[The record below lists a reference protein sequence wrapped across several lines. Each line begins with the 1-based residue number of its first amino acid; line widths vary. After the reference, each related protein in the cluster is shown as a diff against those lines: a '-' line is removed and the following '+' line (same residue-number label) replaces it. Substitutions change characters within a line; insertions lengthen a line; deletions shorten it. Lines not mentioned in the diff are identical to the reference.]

1 VFERILIA
9 NRGEIACRVIRT
21 AHLLGVRCI
30 AVYSDADRDALHVA
44 LADEAYRLGP
54 PPAAESYLKIPRI
67 IEIALASAAQAIHPG
82 YGFLSENPEFV
93 EACDA
98 AGIAFIGPPAAA
110 IRAMGLKDR
119 AKRLM
124 EEAGVPVVP
133 GYHGEGQEDAALA
146 AHADGIGYPVL
157 IKARAGGGGKGMRV
171 VRAARDF
178 GAALE
183 SARREAASSFGDE
196 RVLIERYL
204 ERPRH
209 VEIQVFADRHG
220 QALHLFERDCSLQ
233 RRHQKVI
240 EEAPAPGMPPA
251 MRAAMGAAAVKAA
264 EAIGYVG
271 AGTIEFIADVADG
284 LDPERFYFMEMNT
297 RLQVEHPVTELI
309 TGTDLVEW
317 QLRIAAGERLPL
329 GPDELAIDGHA
340 LEARLYAE
348 DPARGFLPST
358 GSLRHLAMPPTS
370 PEVRID
376 SGVRA
381 GDVITPFYDP
391 MIAKLIVHG
400 RDRAHALNLMAMA
413 LEQVEAVG
421 CATNAPFL
429 RALVRDADVAAGQ
442 VDTGLIERKLEALL
456 AAAAPEARDAVVFAV
471 LDAIGIFAAAPDDDP
486 WSVLK
491 GWRLWRGARQF
502 AHLGQGDERLD
513 LPVLFLD
520 DGGFEVQLGTGPVVA
535 RVVRQ
540 DGRQVTLDLGDR
552 LIGATVIRGDA
563 EVRVFIDGREH
574 RFALTDHLAAEAGG
588 ALADNRVVAPMPG
601 RIVLLAVSEGEQVEA
616 GARIA
621 VLEAMKMEQT
631 LAAPVAGTV
640 RDLAVTEGEQIQE
653 GTVLCTLELAS
664 PEASAPHSGQR

>member
-1 VFERILIA
+1 MFKRILIA

-21 AHLLGVRCI
+21 AHRLGVRCI
-30 AVYSDADRDALHVA
+30 AVYSDADRDAMHVA

-54 PPAAESYLKIPRI
+54 PPVAESYLRKERI
-67 IEIALASAAQAIHPG
+67 IEIALASGAEAIHPG
-82 YGFLSENPEFV
+82 YGFLSENPDFV
-93 EACDA
+93 DACDA
-98 AGIAFIGPPAAA
+98 AGITFIGPPAAA

-124 EEAGVPVVP
+124 EDAGVPVVP
-133 GYHGEGQEDAALA
+133 GYHGEGQENAALA
-146 AHADGIGYPVL
+146 AHADAIGYPVL

-171 VRAARDF
+171 VRAAREF
-178 GAALE
+178 EPALE
-183 SARREAASSFGDE
+183 SARREAAASFGDD
-196 RVLIERYL
+196 RVLLEKYL
-204 ERPRH
+204 DRPRH
-209 VEIQVFADRHG
+209 IEIQVFADRHG
-220 QALHLFERDCSLQ
+220 QVVHLFERDCSLQ

-284 LDPERFYFMEMNT
+284 LDPDRFYFMEMNT

-329 GPDELAIDGHA
+329 GQNELAIAGHA

-358 GSLRHLAMPPTS
+358 GRLRHLAMPPPS
-370 PEVRID
+370 AEIRID
-376 SGVRA
+376 IGIRE

-400 RDRAHALNLMAMA
+400 SDRAHALNLMATA
-413 LEQVEAVG
+413 LEQVEVVG
-421 CATNAPFL
+421 CTTNTTFL
-429 RALVRDADVAAGQ
+429 GALVRDAEFAAGR
-442 VDTGLIERKLEALL
+442 VDTGLIERRLGALL
-456 AAAAPEARDAVVFAV
+456 ATALPETTDALVIAA
-471 LDAIGIFAAAPDDDP
+471 LDAIGIFEPAPDDDP
-486 WSVLK
+486 WSMLK

-502 AHLGQGDERLD
+502 AHLGQGEERLD
-513 LPVLFLD
+513 LPVLFMD
-520 DGGFEVQLGTGPVVA
+520 DGGFEVQLETGRVIA

-540 DGRQVTLDLGDR
+540 EGDQVTLDLGDR
-552 LIGATVIRGDA
+552 LIGATVIRGDG
-563 EVRVFIDGREH
+563 EVWVFIDGREH
-574 RFALTDHLAAEAGG
+574 RFELTDHLAAQAGG
-588 ALADNRVVAPMPG
+588 AVADNRVVAPMPG
-601 RIVLLAVSEGEQVEA
+601 RIVLLEVSEGDSVEA

-621 VLEAMKMEQT
+621 VLEAMKMEQM
-631 LAAPVAGTV
+631 LAAPVAGVV
-640 RDLAVTEGEQIQE
+640 RDLAVAQGEQIEE
-653 GTVLCTLELAS
+653 GMVLCTLEVAE
-664 PEASAPHSGQR
+664 P

>member
-1 VFERILIA
+1 
-9 NRGEIACRVIRT
+9 
-21 AHLLGVRCI
+21 
-30 AVYSDADRDALHVA
+30 
-44 LADEAYRLGP
+44 
-54 PPAAESYLKIPRI
+54 
-67 IEIALASAAQAIHPG
+67 
-82 YGFLSENPEFV
+82 
-93 EACDA
+93 
-98 AGIAFIGPPAAA
+98 PAAA
-110 IRAMGLKDR
+110 IRAMGLKDQ

-133 GYHGEGQEDAALA
+133 GYHGAGQEDSALA
-146 AHADGIGYPVL
+146 AHADAVGYPVL

-171 VRAARDF
+171 VRTARDF

-183 SARREAASSFGDE
+183 SARREAAASFGDE
-196 RVLIERYL
+196 RVLIESYL

-209 VEIQVFADRHG
+209 IEIQVFADRHG
-220 QALHLFERDCSLQ
+220 QVVHLFERDCSLQ

-309 TGTDLVEW
+309 TDTDLVEW
-317 QLRIAAGERLPL
+317 QLRIAAGERLPR
-329 GPDELAIDGHA
+329 GQDELAIEGHA

-358 GSLRHLAMPPTS
+358 GRLSHLAMPPAS
-370 PEVRID
+370 REVRID

-391 MIAKLIVHG
+391 MIAKLVVHG

-429 RALVRDADVAAGQ
+429 RALVRDPDVAAGR

-456 AAAAPEARDAVVFAV
+456 AAAAPETTDAVVFAV

-502 AHLGQGDERLD
+502 AHLGHGEERLEV
-513 LPVLFLD
+513 PVLFMD

-540 DGRQVTLDLGDR
+540 EERQVTLDLGDR
-552 LIGATVIRGDA
+552 LIGATVIRADA
-563 EVRVFIDGREH
+563 ELRVFIDGREH

-588 ALADNRVVAPMPG
+588 AVADNRVVAPMPG
-601 RIVLLAVSEGEQVEA
+601 RIVLLAVKDGEQVEA

-640 RDLAVTEGEQIQE
+640 RDLAVAEGDQIEE
-653 GTVLCTLELAS
+653 GMVLCTLELA
-664 PEASAPHSGQR
+664 AP

>member
-1 VFERILIA
+1 V
-9 NRGEIACRVIRT
+9 RGEGELSGA
-21 AHLLGVRCI
+21 L
-30 AVYSDADRDALHVA
+30 DA
-44 LADEAYRLGP
+44 
-54 PPAAESYLKIPRI
+54 
-67 IEIALASAAQAIHPG
+67 
-82 YGFLSENPEFV
+82 
-93 EACDA
+93 
-98 AGIAFIGPPAAA
+98 
-110 IRAMGLKDR
+110 
-119 AKRLM
+119 
-124 EEAGVPVVP
+124 
-133 GYHGEGQEDAALA
+133 
-146 AHADGIGYPVL
+146 
-157 IKARAGGGGKGMRV
+157 
-171 VRAARDF
+171 
-178 GAALE
+178 
-183 SARREAASSFGDE
+183 ARREAQNAFGDE
-196 RVLIERYL
+196 AVYVEKYIEG
-204 ERPRH
+204 PRH
-209 VEIQVFADRHG
+209 VEIQVLADRHG
-220 QALHLFERDCSLQ
+220 QVLHLFERDCSLQ
-233 RRHQKVI
+233 RRHQKVV

-264 EAIGYVG
+264 LAIGYVG
-271 AGTIEFIADVADG
+271 AGTIEFIADVAEG

-309 TGTDLVEW
+309 TKTDLVEW
-317 QLRIAAGERLPL
+317 QLRIAAGERLPC

-358 GSLRHLAMPPTS
+358 GRLRHLAMPPPS
-370 PEVRID
+370 AKVRID

-391 MIAKLIVHG
+391 LIAKLVVHG

-421 CATNAPFL
+421 CTTNAPFL
-429 RALVRDADVAAGQ
+429 RALVRDPDVAAGR
-442 VDTGLIERKLEALL
+442 VDTGLIERKIDALL
-456 AAAAPEARDAVVFAV
+456 AAAAPETTDAVVFAV
-471 LDAIGIFAAAPDDDP
+471 LDAIGIFERAPDDDP

-513 LPVLFLD
+513 LPVLFMD
-520 DGGFEVQLGTGPVVA
+520 DGGFEIQLGTGPVVA

-540 DGRQVTLDLGDR
+540 DGRQVTLDLGER
-552 LIGATVIRGDA
+552 LIGATVIRLDG

-601 RIVLLAVSEGEQVEA
+601 RIVSLAVRDGEPVEA

-640 RDLAVTEGEQIQE
+640 RDLAVAEGDQIEE
-653 GTVLCTLELAS
+653 GTVLCTLEVAE
-664 PEASAPHSGQR
+664 P